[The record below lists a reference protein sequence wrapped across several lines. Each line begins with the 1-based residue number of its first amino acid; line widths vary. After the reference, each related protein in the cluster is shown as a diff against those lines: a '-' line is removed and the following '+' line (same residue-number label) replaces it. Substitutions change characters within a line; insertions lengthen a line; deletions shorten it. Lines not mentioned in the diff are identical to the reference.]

1 MNLQLL
7 SNCAPHFLF
16 LTKALNNLKFT
27 LPIPE
32 YKQIIRIFVDPY
44 LRELLIR
51 NKKDQME
58 TVENKYIT
66 VAYKLY
72 AIEDGEKDFTEEAT
86 AEHPFQFISGLGLT
100 LESFEDQ
107 VKDLKAGDKF
117 DFTIACADAYGDFD
131 EEHVIDLPKQI
142 FEVDGKFDNERIVA
156 GNVVPLMTS
165 EGQRINGT
173 VQEIKADVVVMDM
186 NHPLAGCDLNFVGE
200 VIESRPATN
209 EELAEIARMMSGGG
223 CSCGCDS
230 CGDNCGDGCGDHDH
244 EGCGCNH

>member
-1 MNLQLL
+1 
-7 SNCAPHFLF
+7 
-16 LTKALNNLKFT
+16 
-27 LPIPE
+27 
-32 YKQIIRIFVDPY
+32 
-44 LRELLIR
+44 
-51 NKKDQME
+51 ME

-72 AIEDGEKDFTEEAT
+72 AIED
-86 AEHPFQFISGLGLT
+86 GLT

-142 FEVDGKFDNERIVA
+142 FEVDGKFDSERIIV

-230 CGDNCGDGCGDHDH
+230 CGDDCGDGCGDHDH
-244 EGCGCNH
+244 QGCGCGCNH